1 MLFRSYLDIHT
12 PNVNCTL
19 QHNCNQIGRK
29 NYWLG
34 KEDAPRNF
42 IEEYLHQWYY
52 AFLTGDYKGMEYWV
66 YKSEDG
72 NSFDP
77 FHFDK
82 DEKDPQITHPKW
94 TGCIN
99 MTLDKGATCI
109 SDMKYGDIKPT
120 ECIYSYGAEGKT
132 MIWDGNVAWSDMASY
147 DDCKLYVNVWTERR
161 PKGLTR
167 SKEMPYYPYA
177 MINGMYEKCPII
189 PFESDDIV
197 THTHMCGDLFDQFV
211 IKEPAERNF
220 GETYRVTDVV
230 LA

>member
-1 MLFRSYLDIHT
+1 MLIRSYLDVHT

-19 QHNCNQIGRK
+19 QHNCNSIGRK

-82 DEKDPQITHPKW
+82 DERDPQITHPKW

-120 ECIYSYGAEGKT
+120 ECIYCYGAESKT
-132 MIWDGNVAWSDMASY
+132 VLWDGNLAWGDMEGEGEV
-147 DDCKLYVNVWTERR
+147 KLYINVWTQRK
-161 PKGLTR
+161 PKGLVR
-167 SKEMPYYPYA
+167 SKEIAYPRQQY
-177 MINGMYEKCPII
+177 ITGLYKKNKII
-189 PFESDDIV
+189 PFKGEHIY
-197 THTHMCGDLFDQFV
+197 HTHICSDTFDSF
-211 IKEPAERNF
+211 ILKEPSSREA
-220 GETYRVTDVV
+220 GCTYRVTDAT
-230 LA
+230 LH